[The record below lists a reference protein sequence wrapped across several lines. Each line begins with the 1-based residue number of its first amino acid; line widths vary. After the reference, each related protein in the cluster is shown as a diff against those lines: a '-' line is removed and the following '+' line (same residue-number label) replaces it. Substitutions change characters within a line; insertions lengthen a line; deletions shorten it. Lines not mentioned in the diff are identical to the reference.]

1 MPEARRH
8 EPVADTVEAR
18 SSSTE
23 SSGDLLSFVEAH
35 EERHGTSPDGSF
47 YLSGTDEHDRV
58 ELSEELF
65 EVLKLAAA
73 ALGRGQSVSIMARDQ
88 EITTQQAAELLG
100 VSRPT
105 VVKLIDSGTLRAHV
119 PGAVRRKLRLTDVL
133 AYRDDLHERRSDFIS
148 QSSREYAHD
157 DTDLSEM
164 IQQARRES

>member
-1 MPEARRH
+1 M
-8 EPVADTVEAR
+8 VEAR
-18 SSSTE
+18 AASTK

-35 EERHGTSPDGSF
+35 EERHGVTPAASF

-65 EVLKLAAA
+65 EILKLAAT
-73 ALGRGQSVSIMARDQ
+73 ALERGQSVSILARDQ

-119 PGAVRRKLRLTDVL
+119 PGTVRRKLRLADVL
-133 AYRDDLHERRSDFIS
+133 AYRDHLHERRSDFIS
-148 QSSREYAHD
+148 QSSEEYAGD
-157 DTDLSEM
+157 DADLSELL
-164 IQQARRES
+164 QQARRES